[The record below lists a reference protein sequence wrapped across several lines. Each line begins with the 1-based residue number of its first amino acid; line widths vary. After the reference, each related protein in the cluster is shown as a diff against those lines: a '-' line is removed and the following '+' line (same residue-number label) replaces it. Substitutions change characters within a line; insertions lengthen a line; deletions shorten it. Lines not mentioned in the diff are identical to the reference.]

1 LINTFLYWTEEAG
14 LKIVLY
20 ALLIG
25 LALRVLFFIGRLLY
39 AGWSSRH
46 RNGLLSTPLNLLR
59 ALLPYHGHFL
69 KAPFYTGVRY
79 VFHACLLIVPIWYS
93 GHIAMWEESSL
104 EWYWTPI
111 SDETADLMTLAV
123 IGIGVYF
130 MLRRLIAPETRRRSS
145 ATDFL
150 IIALT
155 ILPFLTGYLYTHG
168 TLDHIEFFSSY
179 LWYFH
184 VISGEA
190 MLVMMIVLYCVTRMN
205 EAKCVG
211 CAACEINCP
220 TGTLESLTQ
229 DQIGERTFFYSHY
242 QCICCASCVDT
253 CPEGAVELRH
263 KLAIGYFFNLFTKRV
278 IRTVPLARCEQCGVY
293 YAPVPQIASL
303 AEKMEHSEADTQR
316 IKLCQR
322 CKKIASARRV
332 IHPVPAL
339 GGAMEK
345 AAGPSE
351 IEKTGCPP
359 INVIL
364 NGRAAL
370 APHENDEQKA

>member
-1 LINTFLYWTEEAG
+1 MINTFLYWTEEAG

-20 ALLIG
+20 ALVIG
-25 LALRVLFFIGRLLY
+25 LALRVLFFIGRLVY

-46 RNGLLSTPLNLLR
+46 RNGLILTALNFLR
-59 ALLPYHGHFL
+59 ALLPYHAHAL
-69 KAPFYTGVRY
+69 KAPFYTGLRY
-79 VFHACLLIVPIWYS
+79 VFHACLFIVPIWYS

-111 SDETADLMTLAV
+111 SDEATDFMTLAV
-123 IGIGVYF
+123 IGIGAYF
-130 MLRRLIAPETRRRSS
+130 LLRRLIVPETRRRSS
-145 ATDFL
+145 ATDFF
-150 IIALT
+150 IIGIT

-205 EAKCVG
+205 EARCVG

-220 TGTLESLTQ
+220 TGTLESLTRTHS
-229 DQIGERTFFYSHY
+229 GERTFLYSHY
-242 QCICCASCVDT
+242 QCICCASCVDA

-278 IRTVPLARCEQCGVY
+278 IRTVPLARCEKCGAY

-303 AEKMEHSEADTQR
+303 TEKIVQGGADPQR
-316 IKLCQR
+316 LRLCQR

-339 GGAMEK
+339 GRAMEK

-351 IEKTGCPP
+351 TERTSCTS

-364 NGRAAL
+364 NGRAAT
-370 APHENDEQKA
+370 HKNEEQKA